1 MSIIKEQQMQEW
13 QAAIDT
19 ILMHVDSEDTVLRA
33 RSRAVKRLLG
43 DNLQCWM
50 NCDTA
55 HTQYTKDGFE
65 VWKGH
70 SNES

>member
-50 NCDTA
+50 NCDAA

-65 VWKGH
+65 VWKVH